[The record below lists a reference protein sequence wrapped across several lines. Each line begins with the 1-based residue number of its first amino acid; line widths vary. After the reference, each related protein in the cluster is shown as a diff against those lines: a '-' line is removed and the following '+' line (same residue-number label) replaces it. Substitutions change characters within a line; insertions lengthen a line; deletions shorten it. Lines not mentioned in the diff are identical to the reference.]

1 MTLEIRPMAGKIGAE
16 IFGLDLSKPLDALTR
31 DAVRDALHQHLV
43 IFFPR
48 QSLEPA
54 EHLAFA
60 RGFGTPEGKHP
71 FIPHTPEHE
80 EVAVLSA
87 KDGGRADVWH
97 TDVTFSPRPPLGS
110 ILSMKLCPDHG
121 GDTMWANMYA
131 AYETLSEPMKR
142 MLEGLTAQHEVAAAA
157 REVQR
162 KDRMRRLE
170 MQKIK
175 LPESLPTA
183 RHPVVRTHPV
193 TGRKALFVN
202 PAWTSHICELAYA
215 ESEALLAF
223 LFQHSTLPEHTVRRR
238 WSQGDVGFWDNR
250 CTMHYAIAD
259 YGAEPRIIHRV
270 TLQGEPPA

>member
-1 MTLEIRPMAGKIGAE
+1 MNLDLRPMAGKIGAE
-16 IFGLDLSKPLDALTR
+16 IHGLDLSKPLDAWTR
-31 DAVRDALHQHLV
+31 DAIRDALHEHLV

-60 RGFGTPEGKHP
+60 RAFGTPEGKHP

-87 KDGGRADVWH
+87 KDGGRADIWH

-110 ILSMKLCPDHG
+110 ILNMKLCPSFG

-131 AYETLSEPMKR
+131 AYETLSDAMKR
-142 MLEGLTAQHEVAAAA
+142 MLEGLTAQHAVTAAAPQ
-157 REVQR
+157 VQR
-162 KDRMRRLE
+162 KDRNRRIDFD
-170 MQKIK
+170 KVK
-175 LPESLPTA
+175 LPDSIPTA

-193 TGRKALFVN
+193 TGRKSLFVN
-202 PAWTSHICELAYA
+202 PAWTSHVCELHYA

-223 LFQHSTLPEHTVRRR
+223 LFAHSTLPEHTVRRR

-259 YGAEPRIIHRV
+259 YGSEPRVIHRV
-270 TLQGEPPA
+270 TLSGEPPA